1 MKDVVPLKY
10 KISKYIFIISIAV
23 KIILLI
29 LGAAFN
35 LYLIGIHTP
44 YVINFIILISAML
57 YISKLIDKRIF
68 KLIMIPILI
77 LLILINSFITY
88 FFFDNKEY
96 IFYSPNKKNA
106 IIVDENTFLLSTNY
120 DFYKEKYG
128 IFKEDLH
135 KSISADI
142 RSFDDNQ
149 YWLEWQSENVVNIR
163 YAFRSGSM
171 NTKDITIT
179 LK

>member
-1 MKDVVPLKY
+1 MKDVLPLKY

-35 LYLIGIHTP
+35 LYLVGIHTP
-44 YVINFIILISAML
+44 YVINFVILISALL
-57 YISKLIDKRIF
+57 YISKIKDRRIL
-68 KLIMIPILI
+68 KLIMVSILI

-88 FFFDNKEY
+88 FLFDNEEY
-96 IFYSPNKKNA
+96 IFNSPNKKNA
-106 IIVDENTFLLSTNY
+106 IIVDENTFILSTNY
-120 DFYKEKYG
+120 NFYEEKYG
-128 IFKEDLH
+128 IFKKDLH

-142 RSFDDNQ
+142 RFFNDNQ
-149 YWLEWQSENVVNIR
+149 YWIEWQSENVANIR

-171 NTKDITIT
+171 YTKDITIT